1 MPYLSG
7 CSLYVFVDEGL
18 SDSLHFPLGT
28 PQASCLGPLLL
39 TMYVSKL
46 FEVLKRHLP
55 SVHAYAVSII

>member
-1 MPYLSG
+1 M
-7 CSLYVFVDEGL
+7 YVFVDEGL
-18 SDSLHFPLGT
+18 SDSLHFPLGI

-55 SVHAYAVSII
+55 SVHAYAVSIV